1 MSANAFFIACASRA
15 AFRVSPL
22 SQYVFDPLSF
32 ALSSVSL
39 STVCIRREKESM
51 ENAEDENKKRRAS
64 DQAIRSSIDAKRVK
78 VRDEE
83 ASSDNNDVVLPKK
96 ERWQGECNTV
106 LHTHTMQ

>member
-1 MSANAFFIACASRA
+1 
-15 AFRVSPL
+15 
-22 SQYVFDPLSF
+22 VFDPLLF

-64 DQAIRSSIDAKRVK
+64 DHAISSIDAKRVK

-96 ERWQGECNTV
+96 ERWQGECNKV
-106 LHTHTMQ
+106 LHTHAMQ